1 MTTARE
7 LLASK
12 PFGGV
17 ITVDPGATVRDACC
31 LFRDRNIGSLVVFD
45 GITFSGIFTERDVV
59 KRVVAEGR
67 DPAATLVADVMTAR
81 IVSVR
86 PEDTLELVESTM
98 RRERIRHVVVVGE
111 GAGVAG
117 IVSIGDVAAR
127 RAVEDHD
134 RVEFLTEYVFGK
146 A

>member
-17 ITVDPGATVRDACC
+17 ITVDPGATVRDACR

-45 GITFSGIFTERDVV
+45 GMTYSGILTERDVV
-59 KRVVAEGR
+59 KRVVAEER
-67 DPAATLVADVMTAR
+67 DPAATLVADVMTPK
-81 IVSVR
+81 IVTVR
-86 PEDTLELVESTM
+86 PDDPIEVVESTM
-98 RRERIRHVVVVGE
+98 RRERIRHVVVTGE
-111 GAGVAG
+111 GSGVVG

-127 RAVEDHD
+127 RAVEDRD
-134 RVEFLTEYVFGK
+134 RAEFLTEYVFGK

>member
-1 MTTARE
+1 MTTARD

-17 ITVDPGATVRDACC
+17 ITVDPGATVRDACR

-45 GITFSGIFTERDVV
+45 GMTFGGIFTERDVV

-67 DPAATLVADVMTAR
+67 DPATTLVADVMTPK
-81 IVSVR
+81 IVSVK
-86 PEDTLELVESTM
+86 PEDPIEVVEATM
-98 RRERIRHVVVVGE
+98 RRERIRHVVVGE
-111 GAGVAG
+111 GAGVVG

-127 RAVEDHD
+127 RAVEDRD
-134 RVEFLTEYVFGK
+134 RAEFLTEYVFGK

>member
-1 MTTARE
+1 MTTARA

-17 ITVDPGATVRDACC
+17 ITVDPGATVRDACR

-45 GITFSGIFTERDVV
+45 GMTFGGIFTERDVV

-67 DPAATLVADVMTAR
+67 DPGTTLVADVMTPK
-81 IVSVR
+81 IVSVK
-86 PEDTLELVESTM
+86 PDDPIEVVESTM
-98 RRERIRHVVVVGE
+98 RRERIRHVVVGE
-111 GAGVAG
+111 GAGVVG

-127 RAVEDHD
+127 RAVEDRD
-134 RVEFLTEYVFGK
+134 RAEFLTEYVFGK

>member
-17 ITVDPGATVRDACC
+17 ITVDPGATVRDACR

-45 GITFSGIFTERDVV
+45 GLTWSGIFTERDVV
-59 KRVVAEGR
+59 KRVVAEGL
-67 DPAATLVADVMTAR
+67 DPGATLVGDVMTPK
-81 IVSVR
+81 IVTVG
-86 PEDTLELVESTM
+86 PEDPMELVESTM
-98 RRERIRHVVVVGE
+98 RRERIRHVVVSGD
-111 GAGVAG
+111 GTGVLG

-127 RAVEDHD
+127 RAVEDRD
-134 RVEFLTEYVFGK
+134 RAEFLTEYAFGRS
-146 A
+146 

>member
-17 ITVDPGATVRDACC
+17 ITVDPGATVRDACI

-45 GITFSGIFTERDVV
+45 GMTFSGIFTERDVV

-67 DPAATLVADVMTAR
+67 DPAATLVADVMTPK

-86 PEDTLELVESTM
+86 PDDPIEVVESTM
-98 RRERIRHVVVVGE
+98 RGERIRHVVVVGD
-111 GAGVAG
+111 GTGVVG

-127 RAVEDHD
+127 RAVEDRD
-134 RVEFLTEYVFGK
+134 RAEFLTEYVFGK